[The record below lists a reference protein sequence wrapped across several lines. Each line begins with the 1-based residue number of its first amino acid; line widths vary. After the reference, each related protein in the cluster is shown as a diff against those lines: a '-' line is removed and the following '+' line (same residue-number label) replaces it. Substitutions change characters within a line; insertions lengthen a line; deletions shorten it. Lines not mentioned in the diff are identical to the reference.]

1 MSHSAHSES
10 DAASD
15 DSLPQFH
22 ENPSQTS
29 RDAEHRSQLTE
40 PPQAPTAA
48 AHTPHKSKPSGVDS
62 NLYKEATR
70 GDNTEQKNVWKRML
84 PNEFAGVVPIEK
96 FLEDYLPKCHHER
109 SSKIASLVG
118 SCKVT
123 LDASIA
129 ALGKTKV
136 ENDMSQPLI
145 NYLQQVV
152 SGFPQNKKPIIAD
165 THNTRFPALDGGGRY
180 TMPDITSSR
189 PGISKAPIN
198 WDWSKAG
205 TIIELKYKTLQD
217 VIDSDGN
224 LKTSE
229 ESQNALVQLSKSA
242 RSLLKGSRSCV
253 VYVVS
258 VFACR
263 MARIFRFD
271 RAGFRASTAFD
282 WTKDT
287 AVFPKFF
294 WRLYNPSNPNATM
307 CGADDTLSI
316 PSQEEKKRM
325 YDALCKNSFYEQQ
338 FPTLLSATNAS
349 LWIRA
354 VRSRTDADDKVVSEP
369 VKCFTI
375 GAALSS
381 CDGLFSRATL
391 VYRVILEEDID
402 SECPTIYAL
411 KDSWRQRCRRPE
423 VDFYDTIAKHCELK
437 GINMDEKGMARC
449 HGSVDLSVATSDLV
463 PDHDPAYHST
473 CSSKLDEA
481 DLERCHMRTLL
492 TPVGVGLHTFKCT
505 KDFAQ
510 ALLTAIEHHEIA
522 NAAGILHRDVS
533 EGNVLFQEICHAIGT
548 SRVFLMDWDYAEFT
562 STGLQNFKKWF
573 PERVQAT
580 EDYDNIEKSLK
591 DLTGTLPFLAIELM
605 SKTPVQHEGHHDL
618 ESFYW
623 LFLWCILRYTAHT
636 HNDGPH
642 ACRNIFTS
650 GALKGFVV
658 QQPVPIEANVP
669 LHNLA
674 ENLADTVA
682 DQIRRRG
689 SKPIEYAN
697 FINIFRTELGSQ
709 GWPTDDAALDFIPPP
724 LVTLAAAAEEAKSR
738 ANQSRANQSL
748 RQTAIEQS
756 AKRSGKRK
764 AEADASGAPLA
775 AAGGSGSA
783 SKKRKTASGTV
794 EVLDRGAARSG
805 GAAQAPATKI
815 VRARGGSTRS
825 AGPSKNPSGK
835 RNAGSGGSKGR
846 RSAPRA

>member
-1 MSHSAHSES
+1 M
-10 DAASD
+10 
-15 DSLPQFH
+15 L
-22 ENPSQTS
+22 
-29 RDAEHRSQLTE
+29 RD
-40 PPQAPTAA
+40 
-48 AHTPHKSKPSGVDS
+48 
-62 NLYKEATR
+62 
-70 GDNTEQKNVWKRML
+70 
-84 PNEFAGVVPIEK
+84 EFAGVVPIEK
-96 FLEDYLPKCHHER
+96 FLEDYLPKSHHER
-109 SSKIASLVG
+109 SNKIVSLVK

-123 LDASIA
+123 LEASIA

-152 SGFPQNKKPIIAD
+152 SGFPQNKKPIIVD
-165 THNTRFPALDGGGRY
+165 THNSRFPALDGGGRY

-189 PGISKAPIN
+189 PGIAQAPVK
-198 WDWSKAG
+198 WDWSQAG
-205 TIIELKYKTLQD
+205 TIIELKYRTVQD
-217 VIDSDGN
+217 VIDSDGR

-271 RAGFRASTAFD
+271 RAGFKASTAFD

-316 PSQEEKKRM
+316 PSEEEKNRM

-375 GAALSS
+375 GPALSTS
-381 CDGLFSRATL
+381 DGLFSRATL
-391 VYRVILEEDID
+391 VYRVILEEDVD

-423 VDFYDTIAKHCELK
+423 VDFHDTIAKHCELN

-449 HGSVDLSVATSDLV
+449 HGSVDLSIATSDLV
-463 PDHDPAYHST
+463 PDHDPAFHST
-473 CSSKLDEA
+473 CSSKLDKA

-522 NAAGILHRDVS
+522 NAAGVLHRDVS

-548 SRVFLMDWDYAEFT
+548 SRAFLVDWDYAEFT
-562 STGLQNFKKWF
+562 STGLQNFEKWF
-573 PERVQAT
+573 PERVKAT
-580 EDYDNIEKSLK
+580 DGYDNIENSLK
-591 DLTGTLPFLAIELM
+591 DLTGTFPFLAIELIDE
-605 SKTPVQHEGHHDL
+605 TTVCHAAHHDL

-623 LFLWCILRYTAHT
+623 LLLWCILRYTAHT
-636 HNDGPH
+636 HRKGRH
-642 ACRNIFTS
+642 ACRSIFS
-650 GALKGFVV
+650 SHSNELKGGVL
-658 QQPVPIEANVP
+658 QKKPPVKGNVP
-669 LHNLA
+669 LY
-674 ENLADTVA
+674 NLADKLADAVA
-682 DQIRRRG
+682 TQNQRRG
-689 SKPIEYAN
+689 SKPIEYAD
-697 FINIFRTELGSQ
+697 FIDLFRKQLNSPE
-709 GWPTDDAALDFIPPP
+709 WPKDDDALDFIPPP
-724 LVTLAAAAEEAKSR
+724 LVTLDREEAEAEEVKSR
-738 ANQSRANQSL
+738 ANQPL
-748 RQTAIEQS
+748 RQTAIERF
-756 AKRSGKRK
+756 ANRPGKRK
-764 AEADASGAPLA
+764 AEADTSGAPLA

-783 SKKRKTASGTV
+783 PKKRKTASGTV
-794 EVLDRGAARSG
+794 EVPDRGAARSG
-805 GAAQAPATKI
+805 GAAQAPAKKTG
-815 VRARGGSTRS
+815 RGRGGSGRS
-825 AGPSKNPSGK
+825 EGPSRKPSGK
-835 RNAGSGGSKGR
+835 RSAGSGGSKGR
-846 RSAPRA
+846 SVPRA

>member
-10 DAASD
+10 DASSASD
-15 DSLPQFH
+15 NSLPQFH

-40 PPQAPTAA
+40 PPQAPAVA
-48 AHTPHKSKPSGVDS
+48 AHTPHKSKPSGVDL

-70 GDNTEQKNVWKRML
+70 GDNTEQKNVWKDML
-84 PNEFAGVVPIEK
+84 RDEFAGVVPIDK
-96 FLEDYLPKCHHER
+96 FLEDYLPKSHHE
-109 SSKIASLVG
+109 SNQIANLVE
-118 SCKVT
+118 SCEVT
-123 LDASIA
+123 LDASKA
-129 ALGKTKV
+129 ALDKTKV

-152 SGFPQNKKPIIAD
+152 SGFPQNKKPIIVD
-165 THNTRFPALDGGGRY
+165 THNSRFPALDGGGRY

-189 PGISKAPIN
+189 PGIAQAPVK
-198 WDWSKAG
+198 WDWSQAG
-205 TIIELKYKTLQD
+205 TIIELKYRTVQD
-217 VIDSDGN
+217 VIDSDGR

-316 PSQEEKKRM
+316 PSEEEKNRM

-375 GAALSS
+375 GPALSTS
-381 CDGLFSRATL
+381 DGLFSRATL
-391 VYRVILEEDID
+391 VYRVILEEDVD

-423 VDFYDTIAKHCELK
+423 VDFYDTIAKHCELN

-449 HGSVDLSVATSDLV
+449 HGSVDLSIATSDLV
-463 PDHDPAYHST
+463 PDHDPAFHST
-473 CSSKLDEA
+473 CSSKLDKA

-505 KDFAQ
+505 KDFVQ

-548 SRVFLMDWDYAEFT
+548 SRAFLMDWDYAEFT
-562 STGLQNFKKWF
+562 STGLQDFKKWF
-573 PERVQAT
+573 PERVKAT
-580 EDYDNIEKSLK
+580 ESYDNIEKSLK
-591 DLTGTLPFLAIELM
+591 DLTGTLPFLALELM
-605 SKTPVQHEGHHDL
+605 HKTPVQHEAHHDL

-623 LFLWCILRYTAHT
+623 LFLWCIVRYTAHT
-636 HNDGPH
+636 YDEGAL
-642 ACRNIFTS
+642 ACRSIFGS
-650 GALKGFVV
+650 GRRPKMSAL
-658 QQPVPIEANVP
+658 QDPAPIKDNVP
-669 LHNLA
+669 LYD
-674 ENLADTVA
+674 LADKLADAVA
-682 DQIRRRG
+682 TQNLKNG
-689 SKPIEYAN
+689 SKRIEYAD
-697 FINIFRTELGSQ
+697 FIDLFRKQLSSPE
-709 GWPTDDAALDFIPPP
+709 WPTNDAALDFIPPP
-724 LVTLAAAAEEAKSR
+724 LRTARAEPEER
-738 ANQSRANQSL
+738 QSRANQSL
-748 RQTAIEQS
+748 RQTVIERS

-794 EVLDRGAARSG
+794 EVPDRGAARSG
-805 GAAQAPATKI
+805 ATPAKKTG
-815 VRARGGSTRS
+815 RGRGGSGRSGAPTR
-825 AGPSKNPSGK
+825 KLSGK
-835 RNAGSGGSKGR
+835 RAAGSGGSKGR
-846 RSAPRA
+846 SAPRA

>member
-1 MSHSAHSES
+1 
-10 DAASD
+10 
-15 DSLPQFH
+15 
-22 ENPSQTS
+22 
-29 RDAEHRSQLTE
+29 
-40 PPQAPTAA
+40 
-48 AHTPHKSKPSGVDS
+48 
-62 NLYKEATR
+62 
-70 GDNTEQKNVWKRML
+70 ML
-84 PNEFAGVVPIEK
+84 CDEFAGVVPIEK

-109 SSKIASLVG
+109 SSKIASLVE

-123 LDASIA
+123 LAASKA

-165 THNTRFPALDGGGRY
+165 THNVRFPALDEGGRY

-189 PGISKAPIN
+189 PGIAQAPVE
-198 WDWSKAG
+198 WDWSQAG
-205 TIIELKYKTLQD
+205 TIIELKYKTVQD

-224 LKTSE
+224 LKTSQ
-229 ESQNALVQLSKSA
+229 ESRNALIQLSKSA
-242 RSLLKGSRSCV
+242 RSLFKGSRSCV

-271 RAGFRASTAFD
+271 RAGFKASTAFD

-287 AVFPKFF
+287 DVFPKFF
-294 WRLYNPSNPNATM
+294 WRLYNPSNPNTEM

-316 PSQEEKKRM
+316 PSEEEKRRM

-354 VRSRTDADDKVVSEP
+354 VRSRTDTDDKVVSEP

-381 CDGLFSRATL
+381 SDGLFSRATL

-423 VDFYDTIAKHCELK
+423 VDIYDVIAKHCELK

-449 HGSVDLSVATSDLV
+449 HGSVDLSVATSNLV
-463 PDHDPAYHST
+463 PDHDPAFHST
-473 CSSKLDEA
+473 CSSKLDKA

-505 KDFAQ
+505 KDFVQ

-522 NAAGILHRDVS
+522 NAAGVLHRDVS

-548 SRVFLMDWDYAEFT
+548 SRAFLTDWDYAEFT
-562 STGLQNFKKWF
+562 STGLQNFKEWF
-573 PERVQAT
+573 PERVKAT
-580 EDYDNIEKSLK
+580 DGYDNIEKSLK
-591 DLTGTLPFLAIELM
+591 DLTGTFPFLAIELIDE
-605 SKTPVQHEGHHDL
+605 TTVCHAAHHDL

-623 LFLWCILRYTAHT
+623 LLLWCILRYTAHN
-636 HNDGPH
+636 HSKGRH
-642 ACRNIFTS
+642 ACRSIFNS
-650 GALKGFVV
+650 PANVVIKVGVLHMKPPIKG
-658 QQPVPIEANVP
+658 NVP
-669 LHNLA
+669 LY
-674 ENLADTVA
+674 NLADKLADAVA
-682 DQIRRRG
+682 TQNLKNG
-689 SKPIEYAN
+689 SKPIEYAT
-697 FINIFRTELGSQ
+697 FIDLFRKQLNSPE
-709 GWPTDDAALDFIPPP
+709 WPTNDAALDFIPPP
-724 LVTLAAAAEEAKSR
+724 LDVKKAEAEEAKSQ
-738 ANQSRANQSL
+738 AKQSL
-748 RQTAIEQS
+748 RQTAVLQS
-756 AKRSGKRK
+756 AKRSGKRALDE

-783 SKKRKTASGTV
+783 PKKRKTASGTV
-794 EVLDRGAARSG
+794 EVPDRRATRSG
-805 GAAQAPATKI
+805 GAAQAPAKKT
-815 VRARGGSTRS
+815 VRGRGGSTRS